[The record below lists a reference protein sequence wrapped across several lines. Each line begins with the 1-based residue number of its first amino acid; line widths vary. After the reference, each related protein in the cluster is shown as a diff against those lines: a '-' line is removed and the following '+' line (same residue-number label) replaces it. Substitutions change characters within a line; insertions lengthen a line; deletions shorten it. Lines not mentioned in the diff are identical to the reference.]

1 MSGGAEGDIC
11 RPPWLRYQAIQQRY
25 GALVS
30 AVFDTGQIPKADRAE
45 AVRGWIAEH
54 LVPVE
59 IDFAA
64 DRGPAA
70 ARIAITDLT
79 DLTVWTSTTNAVKV
93 HRTAALTHDDLA
105 PSIIMGLQMTGSCVV
120 VQHQRQAILRPGDLV
135 IYDSTNPWLISDA
148 DGIRK
153 HKFRIPLERLALPA
167 DVIRRVCA
175 VNLSP
180 GHPITDLAATYF
192 HRLAL
197 RPEVFDRPGGD
208 MVSQPSID
216 LLRAVI
222 TTHLDAVE
230 LGKESLHATLFVR
243 TMEYVRAHLRE
254 PDLSAGRIA
263 AEHHISVR
271 QLYRILADEGISLGD
286 WIRARRLEECRKD
299 LASTG
304 AGNPVS
310 VVARRWGFTDAS
322 SFARMF
328 RATFGMSPREWR
340 ETNRHRP
347 H

>member
-1 MSGGAEGDIC
+1 MSASPAE
-11 RPPWLRYQAIQQRY
+11 YHAIQQRY
-25 GALVS
+25 RMLVTD
-30 AVFDTGQIPKADRAE
+30 VFDTGHIPKAERAE
-45 AVRGWIAEH
+45 AVRAVVAEH

-64 DRGPAA
+64 DRSPAA
-70 ARIAITDLT
+70 HIAITEFAA
-79 DLTVWTSTTNAVKV
+79 LTVCTSTCTAVKV
-93 HRTAALTHDDLA
+93 HRTAAQTHDDFT
-105 PSIIMGLQMTGSCVV
+105 PSIFMGLQMTGSCVV
-120 VQHQRQAILRPGDLV
+120 VQHGREAILRPGDL
-135 IYDSTNPWLISDA
+135 IICDSTSPLLISDV
-148 DGIRK
+148 DGIRQ
-153 HKFRIPLERLALPA
+153 HKFRIPVDRLALPA

-175 VNLSP
+175 VSLSP
-180 GHPITDLAATYF
+180 GHPITDLTATYF

-197 RPEVFDRPGGD
+197 RPGLFDRPGGD
-208 MVSQPSID
+208 LVSQPSIE

-243 TMEYVRAHLRE
+243 IMEYVRTHLRE
-254 PDLSAGRIA
+254 PDLNAGRIA

-304 AGNPVS
+304 AGDPVS

-340 ETNRHRP
+340 ETNGHGP

>member
-1 MSGGAEGDIC
+1 
-11 RPPWLRYQAIQQRY
+11 
-25 GALVS
+25 
-30 AVFDTGQIPKADRAE
+30 
-45 AVRGWIAEH
+45 
-54 LVPVE
+54 
-59 IDFAA
+59 
-64 DRGPAA
+64 
-70 ARIAITDLT
+70 
-79 DLTVWTSTTNAVKV
+79 
-93 HRTAALTHDDLA
+93 
-105 PSIIMGLQMTGSCVV
+105 MGLQMTGSCVV
-120 VQHQRQAILRPGDLV
+120 VQHGREAILRRGDLV
-135 IYDSTNPWLISDA
+135 IYDSTSPFLISDV
-148 DGIRK
+148 DGIRQ
-153 HKFRIPLERLALPA
+153 HKFRIPLDRLALPA

-175 VNLSP
+175 VSLSP
-180 GHPITDLAATYF
+180 GHPITELAATYL

-197 RPEVFDRPGGD
+197 RPGMFDRPGGD
-208 MVSQPSID
+208 LVSQPSIE

-222 TTHLDAVE
+222 TTHLDAAE

-243 TMEYVRAHLRE
+243 IMEYVRTHLRE

-271 QLYRILADEGISLGD
+271 QLYRILAAEGISLGD

-304 AGNPVS
+304 AGDPVF

-340 ETNRHRP
+340 ETGRHRP